1 MGSLYKYDMKLKQED
16 LNRALEEHKRVVEI
30 YKETYSA
37 KATGGKRDWRTYEQ
51 KLVLRI
57 KTASRELEPILEE
70 AYSMIEVSK
79 AGRGRPHKVPL
90 TKRVMILLLKD
101 IFQLSNRRMANF
113 LAFFTALTGIDLSYK
128 SVERVYSD
136 ELARLVIHNMY
147 AILLRRKGV
156 EAVDTSG
163 DGTGY
168 ALTVTK
174 HYRNE
179 REKELGGK
187 TGRVEAK
194 AKRKPFAYAFALMD
208 LGTWMYIGY
217 GASMKSEKEAFRRA
231 VAMAKDV
238 GVSVKTARLDKYYS
252 CKSII
257 TEFDPGTRVYILPKK
272 NATVN
277 GRLAWK
283 QALKSYVDEP
293 FAHLREYF
301 KRNNSESGFS
311 ADKRLCGW
319 KVWQKREERI
329 GTSLLCKGLWHNIML
344 LG

>member
-1 MGSLYKYDMKLKQED
+1 MDGLYKYDMKLRQED
-16 LNRALEEHKRVVEI
+16 LDRALEEHKRVVEI
-30 YKETYSA
+30 YKEKYPA
-37 KATGGKRDWRTYEQ
+37 ERKRDWRTYEQ
-51 KLVLRI
+51 RLVLRI

-70 AYSMIEVSK
+70 AYAMVEVSK
-79 AGRGRPHKVPL
+79 SGRGRPHKVPL

-101 IFQLSNRRMANF
+101 VFQLSNRRMANF

-147 AILLRRKGV
+147 VILLRRKGIK
-156 EAVDTSG
+156 AADTSG

-174 HYRNE
+174 HYRSE
-179 REKELGGK
+179 REKELK
-187 TGRVEAK
+187 KSKASAEAK
-194 AKRKPFAYAFALMD
+194 AKRKQFAYAFALMD

-217 GASMKSEKEAFRRA
+217 GTSMKSEKEAFRKA
-231 VAMAKDV
+231 VAMAKDI
-238 GVSVKTARLDKYYS
+238 GVSVRTARLDKYYS
-252 CKSII
+252 CKSI
-257 TEFDPGTRVYILPKK
+257 TLEFDPGTRVYILPKK
-272 NATVN
+272 NAKVN

-283 QALKSYVDEP
+283 QVLRSYVDEP
-293 FAHLREYF
+293 YSHLREYF

-329 GTSLLCKGLWHNIML
+329 GTSLMCKGLWHNLMQ